1 MLFSYLVSLV
11 LVVAMSLFGVYVS
24 AAKPLWYLDVPSI
37 IMVFLPTFV
46 LCAGD
51 YGWKGIGTAFS
62 ASFGKKEK
70 TEKELAQADAVSI
83 ALGRYAWYAAVFG
96 TCIGIIAILASLRE
110 TPDPNRLGPNVA
122 VSLICFFYAIMFN
135 FMLITPMRNRIA
147 QKRESKD
154 GAR

>member
-1 MLFSYLVSLV
+1 MLLSYLVSLV
-11 LVVAMSLFGVYVS
+11 IVAAMSFFGVYIS

-51 YGWKGIGTAFS
+51 YGWKGIGNAF
-62 ASFGKKEK
+62 AAAFGKKEK
-70 TEKELAQADAVSI
+70 TRSELDQASTLVA
-83 ALGRYAWYAAVFG
+83 ALGRYAWLAAVFG

-110 TPDPNRLGPNVA
+110 TPNPTRLGPNVA
-122 VSLICFFYAIMFN
+122 VSLICFFYALMFN

-147 QKRESKD
+147 LKRGSKE
-154 GAR
+154 